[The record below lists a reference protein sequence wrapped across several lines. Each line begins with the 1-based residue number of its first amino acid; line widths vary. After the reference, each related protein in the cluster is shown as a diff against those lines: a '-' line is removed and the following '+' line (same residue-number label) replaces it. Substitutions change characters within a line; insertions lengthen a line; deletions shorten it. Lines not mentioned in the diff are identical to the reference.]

1 MVVVD
6 DDPKVRMLLER
17 AFRAPEFETHTFAT
31 GQAALGRLTEIRP
44 DCVVSDILMPDMD
57 GEAFLRALRGVPG
70 LESTPFV
77 TVSAVRSEARI
88 KAVLDAGADAFL
100 LKPFPLR
107 DLLDKVRS
115 LLERDAPTAPE
126 PACED
131 ISPTRPIFAAPRPAS
146 GAAVPGESG
155 ATPLPAPPPPAPPVV
170 RVLAPVYLPR
180 APATAKPPGPAAPPA
195 PSVRHTELET
205 PGGLEFGRF
214 TRVET
219 DGRSFVVLTEAV
231 AQPRFTVTTV
241 ITEKNA
247 PLRKIETALPH
258 PLAREE
264 DRGEVRRQ
272 LDLQHDDVLRR
283 LDHFVL
289 DYGPRRVVWSDQSR
303 SVDAVLLAWAMSAV
317 AQAAEVEAGTDE
329 TYRLL
334 RLSLERTATDESS
347 LRHFHVTPEGRV
359 VVAPDRPG
367 RAPRRAVRAV
377 AAWCFAFAA
386 AAFQADEE
394 EVAEPVR
401 KATRRH
407 SVELERLGFY
417 DRLRRRMRA

>member
-1 MVVVD
+1 M
-6 DDPKVRMLLER
+6 
-17 AFRAPEFETHTFAT
+17 
-31 GQAALGRLTEIRP
+31 
-44 DCVVSDILMPDMD
+44 
-57 GEAFLRALRGVPG
+57 
-70 LESTPFV
+70 
-77 TVSAVRSEARI
+77 
-88 KAVLDAGADAFL
+88 LDAGADAFL

-115 LLERDAPTAPE
+115 LLERDAPDGTG
-126 PACED
+126 ACERGH
-131 ISPTRPIFAAPRPAS
+131 SPTRPIFAAPHPAS
-146 GAAVPGESG
+146 GAAVPRQRGR
-155 ATPLPAPPPPAPPVV
+155 PLAPAPPTPPAAGPARGRPP
-170 RVLAPVYLPR
+170 APVYLPR
-180 APATAKPPGPAAPPA
+180 APRRHEVLPRRPAPRRRP

-205 PGGLEFGRF
+205 PGGLDFGRF

-264 DRGEVRRQ
+264 DRGDGEAPAGPAARRRAAAAGS
-272 LDLQHDDVLRR
+272 LRAR
-283 LDHFVL
+283 P
-289 DYGPRRVVWSDQSR
+289 GPRRVVWSDQSR

-329 TYRLL
+329 TYRLF
-334 RLSLERTATDESS
+334 RLTLERTATEEDS

-367 RAPRRAVRAV
+367 GGPRAARCGPSRPGASRSRPQPSRRTRRRSRSPSGRPR
-377 AAWCFAFAA
+377 
-386 AAFQADEE
+386 
-394 EVAEPVR
+394 
-401 KATRRH
+401 KRH